1 MGKVHLKP
9 SARSLVETGVL
20 TIYSKWI
27 EKVEDADR
35 GDYVEVYLEGELVGS
50 GFYEDVGA
58 VGVRLILSGG
68 VKSVEEVIVRRLEEA
83 YRLRRL
89 LLNWDSYRLVN
100 ADGDHLPGLIIDV
113 YNDIVVIQSSSMG
126 FDRHINI
133 VLDWVIERLRP
144 RMVYLRNDQRSRRE
158 AGLPVERRVIYGSG
172 STTTIIEEGEAR
184 FLVDVDKGQKTG
196 FFLDQRINRLKL
208 GEIVWEGAR
217 VLDLYSYT
225 GGFAIHALL
234 NGASEAIL
242 VEESEYAVE
251 GARMNLKLN
260 GLQKSANVIMSRVED
275 FLRRDHRRYDIIVSD
290 PPALIP
296 NRESKIRGLEAYRR
310 LYNEVIS
317 KVEPGG
323 ILVASSCSYFLG
335 LEELLEI
342 LRDAALA
349 HNREAKILWIHG
361 ASPDHT
367 SRPQDQFLRYL
378 KVVFLSVE

>member
-9 SARSLVETGVL
+9 SARSLVGTGVL

-27 EKVEDADR
+27 EKVEDANR

-58 VGVRLILSGG
+58 VGVRLILSGD
-68 VKSVEEVIVRRLEEA
+68 VKSVEEAIVRRLEEA

-113 YNDIVVIQSSSMG
+113 YKDIVVIQSSSIG

-133 VLDWVIERLRP
+133 VLDWVIERLKP

-158 AGLPVERRVIYGSG
+158 AGLPVERRIIYGGG

-234 NGASEAIL
+234 NGASKAIL

-251 GARMNLKLN
+251 GARANLKLN

-296 NRESKIRGLEAYRR
+296 NRESKVRGLEAYRR
-310 LYNEVIS
+310 LYHEVIS

-323 ILVASSCSYFLG
+323 VLVASSCSYFLD
-335 LEELLEI
+335 LKELLEI

-361 ASPDHT
+361 ASPDHI

-378 KVVFLSVE
+378 KVVFLAVE